1 MFQVKDDLK
10 KGENGAKKLS
20 KEQLDD
26 LEELLKITNINL
38 DDTEK
43 VNLTLA
49 EHLINLAEARPR
61 KVGKSTYQK
70 MNELLNSIKKSGYDL
85 DAEENT
91 VAKVIFIEFS
101 FEHIVRIIRSIF
113 IISSHFMK

>member
-1 MFQVKDDLK
+1 M
-10 KGENGAKKLS
+10 N

-43 VNLTLA
+43 VNLSLA
-49 EHLINLAEARPR
+49 EHLINLAEAKSR
-61 KVGKSTYQK
+61 KVGKSTYK
-70 MNELLNSIKKSGYDL
+70 GMNELLNSIKKSGYNL

-91 VAKVIFIEFS
+91 VAKVNYRTFA
-101 FEHIVRIIRSIF
+101 
-113 IISSHFMK
+113 